1 MNISKRKQGIL
12 AIICT
17 IAMIVTSI
25 TVYNPREA
33 KAADTDYSALKFTK
47 VTEAMDSTYA
57 YCITDNT
64 LIDFG
69 KLNFYGVNY
78 MQVVGSGNSKMDKA
92 TVTID
97 GVVQTNKDI
106 AFDRASAITGFI
118 VSKLSDNAYHKIE
131 IAGEAGKSL
140 LY

>member
-1 MNISKRKQGIL
+1 
-12 AIICT
+12 
-17 IAMIVTSI
+17 
-25 TVYNPREA
+25 
-33 KAADTDYSALKFTK
+33 
-47 VTEAMDSTYA
+47 MDSTYA

-69 KLNFYGVNY
+69 KLKFYGVNY
-78 MQVVGSGNSKMDKA
+78 MQVIGSGNSKMDKA

-97 GVVQTNKDI
+97 GVVQTNNDI

-131 IAGEAGKSL
+131 IAGKQEKSL